1 MKATLYKSIKKQEG
15 FTLSVALIMT
25 TIMLA
30 VSFSVSTI
38 ISKSVKISGLATEG
52 AAAYFAAE
60 SGVDCVTGLED
71 AALSI
76 ERRSKIQEVGF
87 FRSTSKIVTYIDSNG
102 DQQAY
107 ILGDGDTTN
116 IRSSPSITGF
126 SCGGGLLGLISGYP
140 TAVNIDAKTYRMTKV
155 RMNATAGVCAEVE
168 VYKASEG
175 GIIIVSR
182 GYSKCGGDGAIAREL
197 RVTID

>member
-1 MKATLYKSIKKQEG
+1 
-15 FTLSVALIMT
+15 MT

-60 SGVDCVTGLED
+60 SGADCVTGLED
-71 AALSI
+71 AALSMQ
-76 ERRSKIQEVGF
+76 RKSKIQEVGF
-87 FRSTSKIVTYIDSNG
+87 FRSTSRTATYIDSNG
-102 DQQAY
+102 DLQTY
-107 ILGDGDTTN
+107 TLEDGDTTN
-116 IRSSPSITGF
+116 IRLSPNIRGF
-126 SCGGGLLGLISGYP
+126 SCGGGLLGLISGDFTP
-140 TAVNIDAKTYRMTKV
+140 VSIDAKSYRMTKV
-155 RMNATAGVCAEVE
+155 RMNNTAGVCAEVE

-182 GYSKCGGDGAIAREL
+182 GYSKCGGDGTIAREL